1 MKVQSVAKRAFAE
14 LVERASACDRIRGVL
29 ALIKR
34 HENLFRLPM
43 RIRQATERGLYDQ
56 VRSLLSSAQCRE
68 IYNPSWQ
75 HRPAECSCINISS
88 SESAALSARGAA

>member
-1 MKVQSVAKRAFAE
+1 MQNVAKHAFAE

-34 HENLFRLPM
+34 HENLFRLPT

-56 VRSLLSSAQCRE
+56 VPVLLCTFLWMNASTFISGKADLGNASLA
-68 IYNPSWQ
+68 
-75 HRPAECSCINISS
+75 
-88 SESAALSARGAA
+88 

>member
-1 MKVQSVAKRAFAE
+1 M
-14 LVERASACDRIRGVL
+14 L

-56 VRSLLSSAQCRE
+56 VQSPLSSALRRL
-68 IYNPSWQ
+68 IYD
-75 HRPAECSCINISS
+75 S
-88 SESAALSARGAA
+88 SEQDRPF

>member
-1 MKVQSVAKRAFAE
+1 MQSVAKRAFAE

-56 VRSLLSSAQCRE
+56 VPSPLSSALRRL
-68 IYNPSWQ
+68 IYDFS
-75 HRPAECSCINISS
+75 
-88 SESAALSARGAA
+88 